1 MLFYS
6 TQVYTGNRHYRRKGE
21 DMKRE
26 LDYFTIEGAFGGNQ
40 EWFTNVVM
48 YIGGCGAAT
57 ACDSCIYF
65 AGRPGM
71 SELYPYDR
79 DRLTVGDYKKF
90 SQIMKPYIRPRA
102 GGVKKPEWYVDGLSR
117 YIHDVNVEK
126 GCDIKLEMDVLPGSR
141 HFKEAAHAIRHQIDA
156 GYPVPYL
163 MLRHKNQ
170 KFKDFIWHWFLV
182 VGYEEKEEDL
192 EIVTATYGEATRISL
207 RELWDTGHEEK
218 GGLIIYK

>member
-1 MLFYS
+1 
-6 TQVYTGNRHYRRKGE
+6 
-21 DMKRE
+21 MKRE

-48 YIGGCGAAT
+48 NIGGCGAAT

-65 AGRPGM
+65 ARRPGM
-71 SELYPYDR
+71 RQLYPFDR
-79 DRLTVGDYKKF
+79 DGLTVKDYKRF

-102 GGVKKPEWYVDGLSR
+102 GGVKKPQWYVDGLSR
-117 YIHDVNVEK
+117 YISDVNARE
-126 GCDIKLEMDVLPGSR
+126 GCDIKLQMGILPGDR
-141 HFKEAAHAIRHQIDA
+141 PYTEAAEKIRQQIDA

-182 VGYEEKEEDL
+182 VGYEEKEDGL
-192 EIVTATYGEATRISL
+192 EIVTATYGEAARISL

-218 GGLIIYK
+218 GGLILYK

>member
-1 MLFYS
+1 
-6 TQVYTGNRHYRRKGE
+6 
-21 DMKRE
+21 MKRE

-48 YIGGCGAAT
+48 NIGGCGAAT

-65 AGRPGM
+65 ARRPDM
-71 SELYPYDR
+71 RQLYPFDR
-79 DRLTVGDYKKF
+79 DGLTVKDYKRF

-102 GGVKKPEWYVDGLSR
+102 GGVKKPQWYVDGLSR
-117 YIHDVNVEK
+117 YISDVNARE
-126 GCDIKLEMDVLPGSR
+126 GCDIKLQMDILPGDR
-141 HFKEAAHAIRHQIDA
+141 PYTEAAEKIRQQIDA

-182 VGYEEKEEDL
+182 VGYEEKEDGL
-192 EIVTATYGEATRISL
+192 EIVTATYGEAARISL

-218 GGLIIYK
+218 GGLILYK

>member
-1 MLFYS
+1 
-6 TQVYTGNRHYRRKGE
+6 
-21 DMKRE
+21 MKRE

-48 YIGGCGAAT
+48 NIGGCGAAT

-65 AGRPGM
+65 ARRPGM
-71 SELYPYDR
+71 RQLYPFDR
-79 DRLTVGDYKKF
+79 DGLTVKDYKRF

-102 GGVKKPEWYVDGLSR
+102 GGAKKPQWYVDGLSR
-117 YIHDVNVEK
+117 YISDVNARE
-126 GCDIKLEMDVLPGSR
+126 GCDIKLQMDILPGDR
-141 HFKEAAHAIRHQIDA
+141 PYTEAAEKIRQQIDA

-182 VGYEEKEEDL
+182 VGYEEKEDGL
-192 EIVTATYGEATRISL
+192 EIVTATYGEAARISL

-218 GGLIIYK
+218 GGLILYK